1 MTIINQDLM
10 DFAIGLRESK
20 LSQGC
25 FKITLKLIKD
35 CLKIYSK
42 LTED

>member
-1 MTIINQDLM
+1 MIFNQNLM

-42 LTED
+42 LTKN